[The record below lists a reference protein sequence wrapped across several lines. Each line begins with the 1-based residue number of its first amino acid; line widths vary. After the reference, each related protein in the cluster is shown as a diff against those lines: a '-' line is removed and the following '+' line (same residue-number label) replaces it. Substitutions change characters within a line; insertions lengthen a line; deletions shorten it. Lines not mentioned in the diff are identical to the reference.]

1 MAPTHRS
8 RNSSADNGDRAW
20 SKEEDELLLRLVK
33 DYGSERGR
41 QSSWPLIASY
51 FPKRTMKNC
60 RKRYFYTL
68 DTNITHGK
76 WSKEEDDKL
85 LSLIEVFGHK
95 WKEISFEM
103 TGRTDDQCSSRYLNC
118 LQCKKTPW
126 MAEEDAILLNLYE
139 IDGPLWTKI
148 SSSLPGRSALNCR
161 NRYRKFGGKVHKT
174 RGTSTYRS
182 KKVCLHALRLL
193 ADT

>member
-8 RNSSADNGDRAW
+8 RNSSADNEDRAW
-20 SKEEDELLLRLVK
+20 SEEEDKLLLRLVK
-33 DYGSERGR
+33 EYGSERGR
-41 QSSWPLIASY
+41 RSSWPLIASY
-51 FPKRTMKNC
+51 FGGKRTMKQC

-68 DTNITHGK
+68 DSNITHGK
-76 WSKEEDDKL
+76 WSREEDNKL

-126 MAEEDAILLNLYE
+126 TAEEDATLLNLYE
-139 IDGPLWTKI
+139 VDGPLWTKI

-161 NRYRKFGGKVHKT
+161 NRYRKFGGKVYKA
-174 RGTSTYRS
+174 RKLSASGS
-182 KKVCLHALRLL
+182 KKSE
-193 ADT
+193 